1 LEKVG
6 FGGLIEGEERATE
19 RALGRAGAS
28 RCVCV
33 CTSGGGLGES
43 DSVAREGLLGGRV
56 VSTRSMTRA
65 LYRCSGVMMM
75 ELVSG
80 AWDIIV
86 IAMWT
91 WLEKIVVSSV
101 VLWSWCVETRS
112 AGGLRRRQTYMLLET
127 ARQGLRTVNIAGSSS
142 KAE

>member
-1 LEKVG
+1 
-6 FGGLIEGEERATE
+6 
-19 RALGRAGAS
+19 
-28 RCVCV
+28 
-33 CTSGGGLGES
+33 
-43 DSVAREGLLGGRV
+43 
-56 VSTRSMTRA
+56 
-65 LYRCSGVMMM
+65 MMM